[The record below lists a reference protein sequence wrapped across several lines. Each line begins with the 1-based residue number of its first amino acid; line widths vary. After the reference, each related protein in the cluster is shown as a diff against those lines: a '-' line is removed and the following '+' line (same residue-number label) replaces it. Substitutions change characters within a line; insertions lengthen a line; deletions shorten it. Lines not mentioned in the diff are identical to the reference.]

1 MAALA
6 QPVPQEA
13 TIREVLN
20 SIPLPEG
27 IKLERLEFRD
37 DSTGDPALFLIYS
50 IDESLKSDEERVQD
64 LSVLSKAVRSRLR
77 DIDLALFPYLRFVA
91 AP

>member
-6 QPVPQEA
+6 QPVLQEA
-13 TIREVLN
+13 TIREVVA

-27 IKLERLEFRD
+27 IKLLRIEFRN

-50 IDESLKSDEERVQD
+50 IDESLKSDDEWIQD
-64 LSVLSKAVRSRLR
+64 LSALTKTTRSRIR
-77 DIDLALFPYLRFVA
+77 DLDETRFPYLRFVA
-91 AP
+91 AQ